1 MKKNGSILCA
11 ALLFAAFLS
20 AAAFSGTEG
29 KVVPSGDAFLVQLQK
44 RDSVLIADQLLY
56 GVMLEGVEE
65 GTRLEFPEF
74 GENSSEGAIVLTPW
88 RLDTVKTV
96 KGRKGGPARYDIRAG
111 VVVTSFDEGDY
122 ELPAVAVERFMGES
136 LPDTLVFNPQI
147 LSVKTM
153 PVDTA
158 TFVIH
163 DIKGQIRYPLTF
175 MEILPWLLGGL
186 LLAAAVAGMIW
197 AVRAYRRRKSGG
209 GGAYRDPAHIVAL
222 RKLDGYRGDRL
233 WAADKQK
240 MFYSG
245 VTDALREYIC
255 ARYGLSAMEMTTK
268 EIFDGLDAGE
278 MPDGL
283 YDELKSLFERADY
296 VKFAKYVAGNEENAS
311 VVPLAVRFVTATYQE
326 EVAADS
332 KTGD

>member
-1 MKKNGSILCA
+1 MFA
-11 ALLFAAFLS
+11 ALLSAAFL
-20 AAAFSGTEG
+20 AAPAFSGTEG
-29 KVVPSGDAFLVQLQK
+29 KVVPSGDAFLLQLQK

-65 GTRLEFPEF
+65 GTRFSFPEF

-96 KGRKGGPARYDIRAG
+96 KGRKGGPAKYDIRAG

-122 ELPAVAVERFMGES
+122 ELPAVAVERFMGEG
-136 LPDTLVFNPQI
+136 LPDTLVFNPQT

-158 TFVIH
+158 TFVVH

-175 MEILPWLLGGL
+175 GEILPYLLGGM
-186 LLAAAVAGMIW
+186 LLAALIGGIVWGVI
-197 AVRAYRRRKSGG
+197 AYRRRKSSEA
-209 GGAYRDPAHIVAL
+209 GARRDPAHIVAL
-222 RKLDGYRGDRL
+222 RKLDGYRGDRF

-245 VTDALREYIC
+245 VTDTLREYIS
-255 ARYGLSAMEMTTK
+255 ARYGISAMEMTTR
-268 EIFDGLDAGE
+268 EIFDSLAPDG
-278 MPDGL
+278 MPEGL
-283 YDELKSLFERADY
+283 YDDLKTLFERSDY
-296 VKFAKYVAGNEENAS
+296 VKFAKYVAGNEENSS
-311 VVPLAVRFVTATYQE
+311 VVPLAVRFVTATYQA
-326 EVAADS
+326 EVAEDS